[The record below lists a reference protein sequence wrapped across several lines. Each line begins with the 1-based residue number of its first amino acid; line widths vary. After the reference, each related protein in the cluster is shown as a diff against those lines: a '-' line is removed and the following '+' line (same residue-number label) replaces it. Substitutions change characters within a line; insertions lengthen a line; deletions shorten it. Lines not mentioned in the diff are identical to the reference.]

1 MFGFL
6 KSQLLEVIEW
16 KEEEKDVVMWKFPNP
31 GKEIKYGAQL
41 TVREAQ
47 VALFLNE
54 GQMADIFLPGRHSMV
69 TENMPILTVLKSWK
83 HGFESPFKTDVYFL
97 STRQFTDMRW
107 GTPNPIMLRD
117 PEMGP
122 VQVRAFGV
130 YFIRIADGKKFFREY
145 AGTNTEL
152 RISQIE
158 DTLRGLIVPKF
169 AEALV
174 KSGAAVFDI
183 YAHYSDLGEKIRPAL
198 QADLEPFGIELTKF
212 QITSVSIPKELE
224 DHFTEQAKLNTTK
237 DSNIDK
243 MVRIK
248 QANAL
253 EKAAENGNYEN
264 FQSSQMSLQA
274 QQQQQM
280 MQMMMMQQMMQNNNN
295 QNNNNF
301 QQPQQ
306 QQPQQP
312 AKMSRDEVMK
322 SLRELGE
329 LKTMGILTE
338 AEFEEKK
345 KQLLSQL

>member
-1 MFGFL
+1 MFSFL
-6 KSQLLEVIEW
+6 KSQLLDVIEW
-16 KEEEKDVVMWKFPNP
+16 KEEEKDVVMWKFPDP
-31 GKEIKYGAQL
+31 GSDIKYGAQL

-47 VALFLNE
+47 MALFLNE
-54 GQMADIFLPGRHSMV
+54 GQMADIFLPGRHKLV

-83 HGFESPFKTDVYFL
+83 HGFESPFKTDIYFV

-122 VQVRAFGV
+122 VQIRAFGV

-145 AGTNTEL
+145 AGTNNVL
-152 RISQIE
+152 RVSQLE
-158 DTLRGLIVPKF
+158 DTLRGLIAPKF

-174 KSGAAVFDI
+174 KSGVGAFDV
-183 YAHYSDLGEKIRPAL
+183 YANYSTLGDQIRPAL

-212 QITSVSIPKELE
+212 QITNVSIPKELE
-224 DHFTEQAKLNTTK
+224 EHFTEQAKLNTTK

-253 EKAAENGNYEN
+253 EKAAENGNYEG
-264 FQSSQMSLQA
+264 FQSSQMALG

-280 MQMMMMQQMMQNNNN
+280 MMQQMMMQQMMQNNNN
-295 QNNNNF
+295 NNNNNNF
-301 QQPQQ
+301 QQQQ
-306 QQPQQP
+306 QQPKEE
-312 AKMSRDEVMK
+312 KMSRDEVMK
-322 SLRELGE
+322 SLRDLGE
-329 LKTMGILTE
+329 LKQMGILTDE
-338 AEFEEKK
+338 EFEVKK
-345 KQLLSQL
+345 KDLLAKL